1 MDKSIENNPMNHDI
15 FAGHSEM
22 TSRVPKKFDC
32 RLLKKVRIVRIWL
45 ITYGI

>member
-22 TSRVPKKFDC
+22 TSSVPKKSDC
-32 RLLKKVRIVRIWL
+32 RPLKKTQR
-45 ITYGI
+45 